1 MAYQFGTRVL
11 KTGFGIRHSAF
22 RVACFVALVLLRGA
36 FTSSQPELVDRIV
49 AIIDRDVVTLSE
61 AEQAAGFLELRG
73 IDNVELADVVE
84 RLIEA
89 RLIERD
95 VLRFTDDPLPEE
107 RVLEAVASLREAFG
121 TEDAFEAMLT
131 ERSVSEQELFSELRR
146 QLTVTRYLERRFR
159 ALAYVTEEEIQSF
172 FDAEVIPE
180 LPAERAPTLEEVD
193 QIRRILEEQKFNE
206 RVEQWLDGLKQRARI
221 RRYVW

>member
-1 MAYQFGTRVL
+1 MHF
-11 KTGFGIRHSAF
+11 KSSFSIRHSAF
-22 RVACFVALVLLRGA
+22 KLVFFVALLLLWAA
-36 FTSSQPELVDRIV
+36 FGFSEPELVDRIV

-61 AEQAAGFLELRG
+61 AEQALGFLELRG
-73 IDNVELADVVE
+73 VDNVALADVVE

-107 RVLEAVASLREAFG
+107 LVLEAVASLQEG
-121 TEDAFEAMLT
+121 LGSENAFETMLV
-131 ERSVSEQELFSELRR
+131 ERGISEQELFSELRR
-146 QLTVTRYLERRFR
+146 QLTVNRYVERRFR
-159 ALAYVTEEEIQSF
+159 ALTHVTEEEIQSF
-172 FDAEVIPE
+172 FDAEVISE

-193 QIRRILEEQKFNE
+193 QVRRILEEQKFNE

>member
-1 MAYQFGTRVL
+1 M
-11 KTGFGIRHSAF
+11 
-22 RVACFVALVLLRGA
+22 
-36 FTSSQPELVDRIV
+36 

-73 IDNVELADVVE
+73 VDNVELADVVE

-107 RVLEAVASLREAFG
+107 RVLEAVASLREGFA

-193 QIRRILEEQKFNE
+193 QIRLILEEQKFNE

>member
-1 MAYQFGTRVL
+1 MHFRS
-11 KTGFGIRHSAF
+11 GFIIRHSAF
-22 RVACFVALVLLRGA
+22 RLLFFVALLLLRGA
-36 FTSSQPELVDRIV
+36 FSFSEPELVVRIV

-73 IDNVELADVVE
+73 VENVILADVVE

-95 VLRFTDDPLPEE
+95 VSRFTDNPLPEAL
-107 RVLEAVASLREAFG
+107 VLEAVASLRAGFT
-121 TEDAFEAMLT
+121 TEDAFEAMLA
-131 ERSVSEQELFSELRR
+131 ERGVSEEELFSELRR

-159 ALAYVTEEEIQSF
+159 ALTYVTEEEIQSF

-180 LPAERAPTLEEVD
+180 LPAERAPTLEPTIEEVD
-193 QIRRILEEQKFNE
+193 QIRRVLEEQKFNE
-206 RVEQWLDGLKQRARI
+206 RVEQWLDGLKERARI

>member
-1 MAYQFGTRVL
+1 M
-11 KTGFGIRHSAF
+11 
-22 RVACFVALVLLRGA
+22 
-36 FTSSQPELVDRIV
+36 DRIV

-61 AEQAAGFLELRG
+61 AEQALGFLELRG
-73 IDNVELADVVE
+73 VDNVDLADVVE

-107 RVLEAVASLREAFG
+107 RVLEAVASLREGFS
-121 TEDAFEAMLT
+121 TEDAFEAMLA
-131 ERSVSEQELFSELRR
+131 ERGIGEEELFSELRR

-159 ALAYVTEEEIQSF
+159 ALTYVTEEEIQSF

-180 LPAERAPTLEEVD
+180 LRAARAPTLAPTLEEVD
-193 QIRRILEEQKFNE
+193 QIRSILEEQKFNE
-206 RVEQWLDGLKQRARI
+206 RVEQWLDGLKERARI

>member
-1 MAYQFGTRVL
+1 M
-11 KTGFGIRHSAF
+11 
-22 RVACFVALVLLRGA
+22 VALLLLFGGFA
-36 FTSSQPELVDRIV
+36 SSQPELVDRIV

-73 IDNVELADVVE
+73 VDAVGLADVVE

-95 VLRFTDDPLPEE
+95 VLRFTDDALPEE
-107 RVLEAVASLREAFG
+107 RVLEAAASLREGFRS
-121 TEDAFEAMLT
+121 EDAFEAMLA
-131 ERSVSEQELFSELRR
+131 ERGISEEELLSELRR

-159 ALAYVTEEEIQSF
+159 ALTYVTDEEIQIF
-172 FDAEVIPE
+172 FDTEVMPE
-180 LPAERAPTLEEVD
+180 LPAKRASTLEEVD

>member
-1 MAYQFGTRVL
+1 ML
-11 KTGFGIRHSAF
+11 
-22 RVACFVALVLLRGA
+22 LVLLRGA

-107 RVLEAVASLREAFG
+107 RVLEAVASLREEFA

-159 ALAYVTEEEIQSF
+159 ALTYVTEEEIQSF

-180 LPAERAPTLEEVD
+180 LPAERPPTLEEVD
-193 QIRRILEEQKFNE
+193 QIRRVLEEQKFNE